1 MYQVFN
7 TVKGDFPAKNVG
19 ADGEKDTVQKAHTN
33 CHKLMNYYKE
43 IKNCCLMRR
52 WRPRLLST
60 VLGNNLQVINP
71 SHLIKKQL
79 YLWLWFNFSMK
90 GKKFRFPY

>member
-33 CHKLMNYYKE
+33 CHKLMNYFKE

-52 WRPRLLST
+52 WRVETTPAVHCAWQQFT
-60 VLGNNLQVINP
+60 GNK
-71 SHLIKKQL
+71 S
-79 YLWLWFNFSMK
+79 
-90 GKKFRFPY
+90 